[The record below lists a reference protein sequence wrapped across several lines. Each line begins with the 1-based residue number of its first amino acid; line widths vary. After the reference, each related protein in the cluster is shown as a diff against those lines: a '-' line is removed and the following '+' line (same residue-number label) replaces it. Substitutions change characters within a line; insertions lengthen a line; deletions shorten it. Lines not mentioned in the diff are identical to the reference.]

1 MVGAQYL
8 PVLHRSQ
15 RAVATQARSTD
26 NPPAPD
32 VATLDIL
39 TVSTANCWRSREEG
53 WTGRWPVA
61 GWRRKMFRFH
71 IKRGKLMQGKQEAIT
86 GQPTGHGVRRRVL
99 ICILAGG
106 LSGLVAT
113 AAARAAEVTPPDAIA
128 KAGKIVFCTDI
139 SGPPLEYYDENNKP
153 IGSDIDIGTE
163 IARRMGV
170 A

>member
-1 MVGAQYL
+1 
-8 PVLHRSQ
+8 
-15 RAVATQARSTD
+15 
-26 NPPAPD
+26 
-32 VATLDIL
+32 
-39 TVSTANCWRSREEG
+39 
-53 WTGRWPVA
+53 
-61 GWRRKMFRFH
+61 
-71 IKRGKLMQGKQEAIT
+71 MQGNHEAMA
-86 GQPTGHGVRRRVL
+86 GQPAGQGASRRVL
-99 ICILAGG
+99 ACIVAVG

-170 A
+170 AASFNNTPFSGIIPALQARQCDAIISQLIDKVARRAVVDFVDYQYSSNGL